1 MHIRTAHGWAA
12 RQSTGPD
19 NRPLWKPVPTQT
31 GLTVPVDG
39 DPLYTIGGERGH
51 YFGDKRVVGGMAILA
66 TLRLGGEDLIDI
78 GYNHATKAVEIA
90 QPGQTPILLDEGYV
104 VSVGRG
110 AYSVTHDW
118 PLGDHVSRNHA
129 SLGLRELPN
138 GDRFVFVQDLGS
150 LNGTDIASCSLPDIA
165 CNHENLGVSASVAEK
180 WLKGEDRHLVLSKRG
195 VFGVFDGVGGHG
207 GGDEAAEI
215 AALTFK
221 AAAHIAANAD
231 SFISTPYGQAQQ
243 WLRSQCESASR
254 DILRKCGDGPAT
266 TATVA
271 RIVENG
277 GRKHLVWVS
286 IGDSRL
292 YMVRDGWIRQL
303 TRDEGYGNVIE
314 NSLGGFEDLLRIEQV
329 GHERLYAGDRL
340 LLVTDGITGDYGLDI
355 MLPDK
360 LLEYVNRHPHDPK
373 AAAELL
379 VHKSLK
385 KDDGT
390 AVVVDVD

>member
-12 RQSTGPD
+12 RQSTSPD
-19 NRPLWKPVPTQT
+19 NGPIWKPVPTQT
-31 GLTVPVDG
+31 GLAVPVDG
-39 DPLYTIGGERGH
+39 DPLYTIRGERGD
-51 YFGDKRVVGGMAILA
+51 YFGDKRVVGGVAILA

-78 GYNHATKAVEIA
+78 GYNHATDVVEIA
-90 QPGQTPILLDEGYV
+90 QPGQTPIPLDEGCA

-110 AYSVTHDW
+110 TYSATRGW
-118 PLGDHVSRNHA
+118 SLGDHVSRNHA
-129 SLGLRELPN
+129 SLGLRELHN

-150 LNGTDIASCSLPDIA
+150 LNGTDIALGSLCNMSCG
-165 CNHENLGVSASVAEK
+165 HENLGVSAGVAEK
-180 WLKGEDRHLVLSKRG
+180 RPKGEDRHIVLPNRG

-207 GGDEAAEI
+207 GGDKAAEI
-215 AALTFK
+215 AALAFK

-231 SFISTPYGQAQQ
+231 SFISTAYGQAQQ
-243 WLRSQCESASR
+243 WLRSQCECASR

-277 GRKHLVWVS
+277 DRKHLAWVS

-292 YMVRDGWIRQL
+292 YMVRDGRIRQL
-303 TRDEGYGNVIE
+303 TQDEGYGNVIE
-314 NSLGGFEDLLRIEQV
+314 NALGGLDGLLRIEQV
-329 GHERLYAGDRL
+329 GHEQLYAGDRL
-340 LLVTDGITGDYGLDI
+340 LLVTDGITGDYGPDI

-360 LLEYVNRHPHDPK
+360 LLEYANRHPHDPK

-379 VHKSLK
+379 VNKSLK